1 MNRVLVTGAE
11 TPTGREIVRQ
21 LSQAGY
27 QVRALIPLG
36 TDCECWRGHEL
47 DVVAGELTDAKL
59 VGKIL
64 RDIEGLIHLYVRPA
78 PPEGV
83 SESENFRH
91 NLSGTFNLVRLA
103 AESAGRLERFVCGSS
118 SSVYPNDSH
127 VLRPAY
133 HPVDEQHPLRPLDAY
148 ALARLGGERIAWAY
162 AQSTGLP
169 VTVIRESGVATEV
182 DLLGRWTVDFVHT
195 ILEIGQQSPQ
205 SELYTPA
212 AAEALAE
219 LERLA
224 TSPDQPCAVTGP
236 EGRPW
241 LYQLIDYRDL
251 AQGVIYALT
260 HPQAVGRTYNL
271 AGPYPISFVQA
282 AHLLGEA
289 LNQPVLE
296 WQAPVRWVFDLD
308 TTRARCEIGYRPKWT
323 IERMINAALS

>member
-83 SESENFRH
+83 SESENFQH

-103 AESAGRLERFVCGSS
+103 AESAGRLERLVCGSS

-182 DLLGRWTVDFVHT
+182 
-195 ILEIGQQSPQ
+195 
-205 SELYTPA
+205 